1 VKNTKMIS
9 RKMPLDLDLDESLV
23 DELRIMAAFR
33 KQTPEEMLADFFTS
47 LARAGRTID
56 FLDWYRKN
64 GLGEPDFRNPYFQME
79 S

>member
-1 VKNTKMIS
+1 MIS

-47 LARAGRTID
+47 LAQAGRTID
-56 FLDWYRKN
+56 FLDWYKQT
-64 GLGEPDFRNPYFQME
+64 GSDAPDFRNPYAQIE
-79 S
+79 A